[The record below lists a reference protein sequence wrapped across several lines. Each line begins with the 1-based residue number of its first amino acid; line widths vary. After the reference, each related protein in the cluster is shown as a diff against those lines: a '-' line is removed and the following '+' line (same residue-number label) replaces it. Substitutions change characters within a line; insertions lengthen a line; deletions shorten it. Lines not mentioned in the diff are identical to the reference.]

1 MEKTLLIFGMLIL
14 SFICF
19 GQAPP
24 ISNLNISIGSNDKVF
39 LTWNM
44 PSGSDSYPMTMS
56 WITSET
62 NDGGCTQAGFDDIF
76 GHLFNKSDLRNHIG
90 WKIDTISFFKTT
102 QWTYRI
108 CVWRQF
114 SGEPMELVHNQ
125 LVQIDDSILDE
136 WCAVALDTTIYIEEN
151 ANYWF
156 GVRATQEEGQVGPIF
171 PIPFDKGPVVSGKG
185 DLFMPDL
192 AHWMS
197 MQIGYNA
204 MIKTTLTNELR
215 VCRQSKEMGSLFGYR
230 IYRDREL
237 IQEIPYSFVTYF
249 TDTEFTRETE
259 MEYCV
264 TAVYGDEESEP
275 VCVTVTITGIEE
287 APEIDGITVLPNPT
301 NGLVR
306 IESVEAIEVQVYSA
320 IGQLVKT
327 VQNSNEIDMSHLT
340 EGIYLLRI
348 TAKDGR
354 KHIGKVTI
362 RK

>member
-1 MEKTLLIFGMLIL
+1 MKKTLLLFGMLIL
-14 SFICF
+14 SFLGF
-19 GQAPP
+19 GQASP
-24 ISNLNISIGSNDKVF
+24 IGDLEISVGSNDKVF
-39 LTWNM
+39 LTWSM
-44 PSGSDSYPMTMS
+44 PDGSDSYPMTLS

-62 NDGGCTQAGFDDIF
+62 NDGGSTQAGFDDIF
-76 GHLFNKSDLRNHIG
+76 GHLFNKPDLRNHIG
-90 WKIDTISFFKTT
+90 WRIDTISFFKTT
-102 QWTYRI
+102 HWTYRI

-114 SGEPMELVHNQ
+114 IGEPMELVHTQ
-125 LVQIDDSILDE
+125 LAQANDSILDE
-136 WCAVALDTTIYIEEN
+136 WCAVALDATIHIEED
-151 ANYWF
+151 ADYWF

-171 PIPFDKGPVVSGKG
+171 PIPFDRGPAVMGKG

-192 AHWMS
+192 AHWMP

-204 MIKTTLTNELR
+204 MIKTTLTNELKE
-215 VCRQSKEMGSLFGYR
+215 CRQSKEMCLLSGYR
-230 IYRDREL
+230 IYRNGEF
-237 IQEIPYSFVTYF
+237 IQEIPYNFITYF

-259 MEYCV
+259 VEYCV

-275 VCVTVTITGIEE
+275 VCATVTIMGIDE

-306 IESVEAIEVQVYSA
+306 IEGVTVAEVQVYNA
-320 IGQLVKT
+320 FGQLVKT
-327 VQNSNEIDMSHLT
+327 VQNSNEIDMSHLS
-340 EGIYLLRI
+340 EGVYLLRI

>member
-14 SFICF
+14 SFLCF

-102 QWTYRI
+102 YWTYRI

-114 SGEPMELVHNQ
+114 VGEPMELVHTQ
-125 LVQIDDSILDE
+125 LDQANDSILNE
-136 WCAVALDTTIYIEEN
+136 WCAVALDATIHIEED
-151 ANYWF
+151 ADYWF
-156 GVRATQEEGQVGPIF
+156 GVRSTQEEGQVGPIS
-171 PIPFDKGPVVSGKG
+171 PIPFDGGPAVTGKG

-192 AHWMS
+192 AHWMP

-204 MIKTTLTNELR
+204 MIKTTLTNELQE
-215 VCRQSKEMGSLFGYR
+215 CRQSKEMGLLSGYR
-230 IYRDREL
+230 IYSNGEL
-237 IQEIPYSFVTYF
+237 IQEIPYNFVTYF
-249 TDTEFTRETE
+249 TDKEFTRETDV
-259 MEYCV
+259 EYCV
-264 TAVYGDEESEP
+264 TAVYGEEESEP
-275 VCVTVTITGIEE
+275 LCATASITSVVDHLGN
-287 APEIDGITVLPNPT
+287 DGISISPNPT
-301 NGLVR
+301 NGFIR
-306 IESVEAIEVQVYSA
+306 IEGATVSEVQVYNA
-320 IGQLVKT
+320 TGQLMKT
-327 VQNSNEIDMSHLT
+327 VHNTNEIDMGHLP
-340 EGIYLLRI
+340 EGVCFMRI
-348 TAKDGR
+348 TAIDGLL
-354 KHIGKVTI
+354 HVGKVTVG
-362 RK
+362 K